1 MQITEPLGALDALF
15 EEGGIAV
22 DRHSSDAPFN
32 LVVVRANAGILQETA
47 HLLSVVEPEN
57 HSLAD
62 RTSLPNQIPVPVFL
76 DGVLFRER
84 QHDLI
89 DAVHQRSAVL
99 TAIAQDAFVLLLP
112 AFALLARF
120 RFFPAVE
127 LA

>member
-1 MQITEPLGALDALF
+1 MLVESSVYCFEPLRHILDAVELGALSECLQITELLGALDALF

-62 RTSLPNQIPVPVFL
+62 RTSLPN
-76 DGVLFRER
+76 
-84 QHDLI
+84 
-89 DAVHQRSAVL
+89 
-99 TAIAQDAFVLLLP
+99 
-112 AFALLARF
+112 
-120 RFFPAVE
+120 
-127 LA
+127 